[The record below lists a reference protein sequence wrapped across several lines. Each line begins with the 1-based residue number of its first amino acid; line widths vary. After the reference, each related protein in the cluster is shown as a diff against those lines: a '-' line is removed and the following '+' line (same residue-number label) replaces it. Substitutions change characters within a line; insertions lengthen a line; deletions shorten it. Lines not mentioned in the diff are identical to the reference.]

1 MKYNKK
7 IDYLSFIHFLSFY
20 IIGKICK
27 NQYQFAFTLGILWE
41 LFEYTITSN
50 PCTKNLLIKYHFVP
64 QYIWDEELFNQNRL
78 YDMIFNMLGY
88 YISNKN

>member
-7 IDYLSFIHFLSFY
+7 FDLLSVGHFIFFF

-27 NQYQFAFTLGILWE
+27 NQYQFAFILGILWE

-50 PCTKNLLIKYHFVP
+50 PCTRKLLAKYHFVP
-64 QYIWDEELFNQNRL
+64 QSIWDEDLFNQNRV

-88 YISNKN
+88 YISSKN